1 MPRRRIGSGIWVGS
15 IAVVAIGIAG
25 WITLARI
32 ELLNAATGWVHHTEQ
47 VRFTLQGIV
56 ASLQT
61 MESATRGFVIT
72 RDEEILRPSVEA
84 RQRLEADL
92 GSVMGLVADNATQL
106 ARARELEHLARARLD
121 ALDRAAQ
128 SIREGTFQLPRGP
141 ASATEGVRLARAV
154 NAQVALMQSQEDA
167 LLKQRLA
174 GASSARLTALISAVA
189 LSVVAACLVL
199 LSLGIDRRAASRIRR
214 SEEWLAT
221 TLTSIGDGVIATD
234 AKGAVRFLNPV
245 AAALTGWSEQDARG
259 RPLEEVFRIVRESD
273 RSPAENP
280 VTRVLREGHV
290 VSLANHT
297 LLVRRDG
304 TDCPIEDS
312 GAPIRGEGGQVVGVV
327 MVFKDASQTRA
338 AQLALEANEERQR
351 LALEGAQLGALD
363 HDLLTGRTVWNERL
377 YAITGY
383 PLHTPVTD
391 GMLHLGTPDEEWKQV
406 GDALRRANRER
417 LPFQLEHRIVRVNDG
432 AERWV
437 SSNGRYLYDDEGHG
451 IRFLGVVR
459 DVTDERLLEQRVRDA
474 QKLDALGTLAGG
486 IAHDFNNILAVLRG
500 NLAAIRAEIPADHA
514 LMPFLV
520 DMANACDRAAALVR
534 QILTFGRQHQAER
547 AVMQL
552 GDVVEEAV
560 KLLRATIPAQV
571 DIRTQLADGLPPAL
585 IDRNQ
590 VHQIITN
597 LGINSAHAIAP
608 GAGVIDIQLDEIQ
621 VDAVLAQTSP
631 DLHEGRYVRL
641 RFSDSGSGIPK
652 DILERIFEPFFT
664 TKPPHSGTG
673 LGLSVVRGILK
684 NHDAAISVYS
694 EPGKGTRFHLY
705 FPATAAQAAPVPGAP
720 TEPRKGRG
728 ERILYI
734 DDEESLVLLAGRMLE
749 RMGYRV
755 SGFTDSAQALA
766 AFKAAPGDFDLILTD
781 LSMPG
786 ASGMDV
792 AKAILS
798 IRPDIPVL
806 LATGYVRPEDVE
818 SARAIGIRE
827 VIWKPHTVGEM
838 GEQLAQQLEKLVPA
852 GRGTTA

>member
-1 MPRRRIGSGIWVGS
+1 MPSRGIGPGIWVGS
-15 IAVVAIGIAG
+15 IAVVAIGIAS
-25 WITLARI
+25 WITFARI
-32 ELLNAATGWVHHTEQ
+32 ELLNASG
-47 VRFTLQGIV
+47 
-56 ASLQT
+56 
-61 MESATRGFVIT
+61 
-72 RDEEILRPSVEA
+72 
-84 RQRLEADL
+84 
-92 GSVMGLVADNATQL
+92 
-106 ARARELEHLARARLD
+106 
-121 ALDRAAQ
+121 
-128 SIREGTFQLPRGP
+128 
-141 ASATEGVRLARAV
+141 
-154 NAQVALMQSQEDA
+154 
-167 LLKQRLA
+167 
-174 GASSARLTALISAVA
+174 ARLTALICAVG

-199 LSLGIDRRAASRIRR
+199 LSLGIERRAASRIRR

-221 TLTSIGDGVIATD
+221 TLTSIGDGVIAPD
-234 AKGAVRFLNPV
+234 ARGAVRFLNPV
-245 AAALTGWSEQDARG
+245 AAALTGWSQQDARG
-259 RPLEEVFRIVRESD
+259 RPLDEVFRVVSESD
-273 RSPAENP
+273 RTPAENP

-312 GAPIRGEGGQVVGVV
+312 GAPIRGEDGQIVGVV

-338 AQLALEANEERQR
+338 AQRALQASEERLR

-363 HDLLTGRTVWNERL
+363 HDRGTGQTVWNERL

-383 PLHTPVTD
+383 PLHVPVTD
-391 GMLHLGTPDEEWKQV
+391 AMLHLGTPDEEWQQV
-406 GDALRRANRER
+406 EDALRRANRER

-432 AERWV
+432 AVRWV
-437 SSNGRYLYDDEGHG
+437 SSNGRYLYDNEGRG
-451 IRFLGVVR
+451 NRFLGVVR
-459 DVTDERLLEQRVRDA
+459 DITEERLLEQRVRDA

-500 NLAAIRAEIPADHA
+500 NLAAIRGEIPADHV

-547 AVMQL
+547 AVIQL

-571 DIRTQLADGLPPAL
+571 DIRTQLADSLPPVL

-608 GAGVIDIQLDEIQ
+608 GAGVIEIQLDDIQ
-621 VDAVLAQTSP
+621 VDTALVQSLP

-652 DILERIFEPFFT
+652 DIIDRIFEPFFT
-664 TKPPHSGTG
+664 TKPPQSGTG

-705 FPATAAQAAPVPGAP
+705 FPATAAQAAPAPGAP
-720 TEPRKGRG
+720 KAPRKGRG

-734 DDEESLVLLAGRMLE
+734 DDEESLVLLAGRLLE

-755 SGFTDSAQALA
+755 SGFTDAAQALA
-766 AFKAAPGDFDLILTD
+766 AFAAAPGDFDLILTD

-798 IRPDIPVL
+798 IRPEIPVL

-818 SARAIGIRE
+818 CARAIGIRE

-852 GRGTTA
+852 G

>member
-1 MPRRRIGSGIWVGS
+1 MPSRMIGPGIWVGS

-25 WITLARI
+25 WITFARI
-32 ELLNAATGWVHHTEQ
+32 ELLNASG
-47 VRFTLQGIV
+47 
-56 ASLQT
+56 
-61 MESATRGFVIT
+61 
-72 RDEEILRPSVEA
+72 A
-84 RQRLEADL
+84 R
-92 GSVMGLVADNATQL
+92 S
-106 ARARELEHLARARLD
+106 
-121 ALDRAAQ
+121 
-128 SIREGTFQLPRGP
+128 
-141 ASATEGVRLARAV
+141 
-154 NAQVALMQSQEDA
+154 
-167 LLKQRLA
+167 
-174 GASSARLTALISAVA
+174 TALISAVG

-234 AKGAVRFLNPV
+234 ARGAVRFLNPV
-245 AAALTGWSEQDARG
+245 AAALTGWPEQDARG
-259 RPLEEVFRIVRESD
+259 RPLDEVFRIVRESD
-273 RSPAENP
+273 RAPAENP

-304 TDCPIEDS
+304 TDCAIEDS
-312 GAPIRGEGGQVVGVV
+312 GAPIRSEGGQIIGVV
-327 MVFKDASQTRA
+327 LVFKDASQTRA
-338 AQLALEANEERQR
+338 AQRALEASEERLR

-363 HDLLTGRTVWNERL
+363 HDLVTGRTVWNDRL

-383 PLHTPVTD
+383 PAHTSVT
-391 GMLHLGTPDEEWKQV
+391 GKMLHLSTPDEEWKQV
-406 GDALRRANRER
+406 ADALRRANRER
-417 LPFQLEHRIVRVNDG
+417 LPFQFEHRIARINDG

-437 SSNGRYLYDDEGHG
+437 SSNGRYLYDDEGKAC
-451 IRFLGVVR
+451 RFLGVVR
-459 DVTDERLLEQRVRDA
+459 DITEERLLEQRVRDA

-500 NLAAIRAEIPADHA
+500 NLAAIRGDIPADHA
-514 LMPFLV
+514 LMPFVL

-547 AVMQL
+547 AITQL

-560 KLLRATIPAQV
+560 KLLRATLPAQI

-590 VHQIITN
+590 VRQIITN
-597 LGINSAHAIAP
+597 LGINAAHAIAP
-608 GAGVIDIQLDEIQ
+608 GTGVIDVQLDEIQ
-621 VDAVLAQTSP
+621 VDAALAQTSP
-631 DLHEGRYVRL
+631 DLREGRYVRL
-641 RFSDSGSGIPK
+641 RFSDSGCGIPK
-652 DILERIFEPFFT
+652 DILDRIFEPFFT
-664 TKPPHSGTG
+664 TKPPQSGTG

-694 EPGKGTRFHLY
+694 ETGKGTRFHLY
-705 FPATAAQAAPVPGAP
+705 FPATATATAAQAAPVPAAP
-720 TEPRKGRG
+720 KVPRKGRG
-728 ERILYI
+728 ERILYL
-734 DDEESLVLLAGRMLE
+734 DDEESLVILAGRMLE

-755 SGFTDSAQALA
+755 SGFTNSAQALA
-766 AFKAAPGDFDLILTD
+766 AFEAAPDDFDLILTD

-806 LATGYVRPEDVE
+806 LASGYVRPEDVE
-818 SARAIGIRE
+818 SARVIGIRE
-827 VIWKPHTVGEM
+827 VIWKPHTVAEM
-838 GEQLAQQLEKLVPA
+838 GDQLAQQLEKLAVA
-852 GRGTTA
+852 GRGTS

>member
-1 MPRRRIGSGIWVGS
+1 MPSRRIGPGIWVGS
-15 IAVVAIGIAG
+15 IAVVAIGIAS
-25 WITLARI
+25 WITFARI
-32 ELLNAATGWVHHTEQ
+32 ELLNASG
-47 VRFTLQGIV
+47 
-56 ASLQT
+56 
-61 MESATRGFVIT
+61 
-72 RDEEILRPSVEA
+72 
-84 RQRLEADL
+84 
-92 GSVMGLVADNATQL
+92 
-106 ARARELEHLARARLD
+106 
-121 ALDRAAQ
+121 
-128 SIREGTFQLPRGP
+128 
-141 ASATEGVRLARAV
+141 
-154 NAQVALMQSQEDA
+154 
-167 LLKQRLA
+167 
-174 GASSARLTALISAVA
+174 ARLTALICAVG

-199 LSLGIDRRAASRIRR
+199 LSLGIERRAASRIRR

-234 AKGAVRFLNPV
+234 ARGAVRFLNPV
-245 AAALTGWSEQDARG
+245 AAALTGWSQQDARG
-259 RPLEEVFRIVRESD
+259 RPLDEVFRIVSESD
-273 RSPAENP
+273 RTPAENP

-312 GAPIRGEGGQVVGVV
+312 GAPIRGEDGQIVGVV

-338 AQLALEANEERQR
+338 AQRALQASEERLR

-363 HDLLTGRTVWNERL
+363 HDRGTGQTVWNERL

-383 PLHTPVTD
+383 PLHVPVTD
-391 GMLHLGTPDEEWKQV
+391 AMLHLGTPDEEWQQV
-406 GDALRRANRER
+406 EDALRRANRER

-432 AERWV
+432 AVRWV
-437 SSNGRYLYDDEGHG
+437 SSNGRYLYDNEGRG
-451 IRFLGVVR
+451 NRFLGVVR
-459 DVTDERLLEQRVRDA
+459 DITEERLLEQRVRDA

-500 NLAAIRAEIPADHA
+500 NLAAIRGEIPADHV

-547 AVMQL
+547 AVIQL

-571 DIRTQLADGLPPAL
+571 DIRTQLADSLPPVL

-597 LGINSAHAIAP
+597 LGINSAQAIAP
-608 GAGVIDIQLDEIQ
+608 GAGVIEIQLDDIQ
-621 VDAVLAQTSP
+621 VDAALVQSSP

-652 DILERIFEPFFT
+652 DIIDRIFEPFFT
-664 TKPPHSGTG
+664 TKPPQSGTG

-705 FPATAAQAAPVPGAP
+705 FPATAAQAAPAPGAP
-720 TEPRKGRG
+720 KAPRKGRG

-734 DDEESLVLLAGRMLE
+734 DDEESLVLLAGRLLE

-755 SGFTDSAQALA
+755 SGFTDAAQALA
-766 AFKAAPGDFDLILTD
+766 AFAAAPGDFDLILTD

-798 IRPDIPVL
+798 IRPEIPVL

-818 SARAIGIRE
+818 CARAIGIRE

-852 GRGTTA
+852 G

>member
-1 MPRRRIGSGIWVGS
+1 MPRRRRIGPGIWVGS

-25 WITLARI
+25 WITFARI

-47 VRFTLQGIV
+47 VRFTLQGILG
-56 ASLQT
+56 SLQT

-72 RDEEILRPSVEA
+72 RDEEILSPSIEA
-84 RQRLEADL
+84 RQHLEADL
-92 GSVMGLVADNATQL
+92 GSLMGLLVDNATQL
-106 ARARELEHLARARLD
+106 ARARELERLARARLD

-128 SIREGTFQLPRGP
+128 SIRDGTFQLPPGAAN
-141 ASATEGVRLARAV
+141 ASPGVRLARAV
-154 NAQVALMQSQEDA
+154 SAQVALMESQEDA
-167 LLKQRLA
+167 LLKERLDR
-174 GASSARLTALISAVA
+174 ASSARLTALISAVG

-199 LSLGIDRRAASRIRR
+199 LSLGIDRRAAFRIRR

-234 AKGAVRFLNPV
+234 ARGAVRFLNPV

-259 RPLEEVFRIVRESD
+259 RPLDEVFRIVSESD
-273 RSPAENP
+273 RTPAENP

-312 GAPIRGEGGQVVGVV
+312 GAPIRGEDGRIVGVV

-338 AQLALEANEERQR
+338 AQRALQASEERLR

-363 HDLLTGRTVWNERL
+363 HDRFTGQTVWNERL

-383 PLHTPVTD
+383 PVHTPVTD
-391 GMLHLGTPDEEWKQV
+391 AMLHLGTPDEEWKQV
-406 GDALRRANRER
+406 EDALRRANRER

-432 AERWV
+432 AVRWV
-437 SSNGRYLYDDEGHG
+437 SSNGRYLYDNEGRG
-451 IRFLGVVR
+451 NRFLGVVR
-459 DVTDERLLEQRVRDA
+459 DITEERLLEQRVRDA

-500 NLAAIRAEIPADHA
+500 NLAAIRGEIPADHV

-520 DMANACDRAAALVR
+520 DMGNACDRAAALVR

-571 DIRTQLADGLPPAL
+571 DIRTQLADGLPPVL

-608 GAGVIDIQLDEIQ
+608 GAGVIEIELDDIQ
-621 VDAVLAQTSP
+621 VDAALAQISP
-631 DLHEGRYVRL
+631 DLHEGLYVRL
-641 RFSDSGSGIPK
+641 RFSDSGSGIAK
-652 DILERIFEPFFT
+652 DILDRIFEPFFT
-664 TKPPHSGTG
+664 TKSPHSGTG

-705 FPATAAQAAPVPGAP
+705 FPATAAQAAPVSEAP
-720 TEPRKGRG
+720 KAPRKGRG

-755 SGFTDSAQALA
+755 SGFTDAAQALA
-766 AFKAAPGDFDLILTD
+766 AFEAAPGDFDLILTD

-818 SARAIGIRE
+818 CARAIGIRE

-852 GRGTTA
+852 G

>member
-1 MPRRRIGSGIWVGS
+1 MPRRRIGPGIWVGS

-25 WITLARI
+25 WITFARI
-32 ELLNAATGWVHHTEQ
+32 ELLNAATGWVHHTEK
-47 VRFTLQGIV
+47 VRFTLQGV
-56 ASLQT
+56 LASLQT
-61 MESATRGFVIT
+61 MESGTRGFVIT
-72 RDEEILRPSVEA
+72 RDEEILRPSIEA
-84 RQRLEADL
+84 RQHLEADL
-92 GSVMGLVADNATQL
+92 HSLMGLVVDNPAQL
-106 ARARELEHLARARLD
+106 ARAREVEKLARARLD
-121 ALDRAAQ
+121 ALDRVVQ
-128 SIREGTFQLPRGP
+128 SIRDGTFQLPRGP
-141 ASATEGVRLARAV
+141 VSTSEGVRLARAV
-154 NAQVALMQSQEDA
+154 NAEVALMQSQEDA
-167 LLKQRLA
+167 LLKQRLDQ
-174 GASSARLTALISAVA
+174 ASSARLTALISVVG
-189 LSVVAACLVL
+189 LSVIAACLVL
-199 LSLGIDRRAASRIRR
+199 LSLGIDRRAQRDLQA
-214 SEEWLAT
+214 SEERL
-221 TLTSIGDGVIATD
+221 
-234 AKGAVRFLNPV
+234 
-245 AAALTGWSEQDARG
+245 
-259 RPLEEVFRIVRESD
+259 
-273 RSPAENP
+273 
-280 VTRVLREGHV
+280 
-290 VSLANHT
+290 
-297 LLVRRDG
+297 
-304 TDCPIEDS
+304 
-312 GAPIRGEGGQVVGVV
+312 
-327 MVFKDASQTRA
+327 
-338 AQLALEANEERQR
+338 R

-363 HDLLTGRTVWNERL
+363 HDLATGRTVWNERL

-383 PLHTPVTD
+383 PAHAPVTD

-406 GDALRRANRER
+406 ADALRRANRER

-432 AERWV
+432 AARWV
-437 SSNGRYLYDDEGHG
+437 SSNGRYLYDDEGRG

-459 DVTDERLLEQRVRDA
+459 DVTEERLLEQRVRDA

-500 NLAAIRAEIPADHA
+500 NLAAIRADIPADHA

-608 GAGVIDIQLDEIQ
+608 RAGVIEIQLDDIE
-621 VDAVLAQTSP
+621 VDAALAQTSP

-720 TEPRKGRG
+720 NAPRKGRG

-755 SGFTDSAQALA
+755 SGFTDSARALA
-766 AFKAAPGDFDLILTD
+766 AFEAAPGDFDLILTD

-818 SARAIGIRE
+818 CARAIGIRE

-852 GRGTTA
+852 GRERRA

>member
-1 MPRRRIGSGIWVGS
+1 MPSRMIGPGIWVGS

-25 WITLARI
+25 WITFARI
-32 ELLNAATGWVHHTEQ
+32 ELLNASG
-47 VRFTLQGIV
+47 
-56 ASLQT
+56 
-61 MESATRGFVIT
+61 
-72 RDEEILRPSVEA
+72 A
-84 RQRLEADL
+84 R
-92 GSVMGLVADNATQL
+92 S
-106 ARARELEHLARARLD
+106 
-121 ALDRAAQ
+121 
-128 SIREGTFQLPRGP
+128 
-141 ASATEGVRLARAV
+141 
-154 NAQVALMQSQEDA
+154 
-167 LLKQRLA
+167 
-174 GASSARLTALISAVA
+174 TALISAVG

-234 AKGAVRFLNPV
+234 ARGAVRFLNPV
-245 AAALTGWSEQDARG
+245 AAALTGWSQQDARG
-259 RPLEEVFRIVRESD
+259 RPLDEVFRIVSESD
-273 RSPAENP
+273 RTPAENP

-312 GAPIRGEGGQVVGVV
+312 GAPIRGEDGQIVGVV

-338 AQLALEANEERQR
+338 AQRALQASEERLR

-363 HDLLTGRTVWNERL
+363 HDRGTGQTVWNERL

-391 GMLHLGTPDEEWKQV
+391 AMLHLGTPDEEWQQV
-406 GDALRRANRER
+406 EDALRRANRER

-432 AERWV
+432 AVRWV
-437 SSNGRYLYDDEGHG
+437 SSNGRYLYDNEGRG
-451 IRFLGVVR
+451 NRFLGVVR
-459 DVTDERLLEQRVRDA
+459 DITEERLLEQRVRDA

-500 NLAAIRAEIPADHA
+500 NLAAIRGEIPADHV

-547 AVMQL
+547 AVIQL

-571 DIRTQLADGLPPAL
+571 DIRTQLADSLPPVL

-608 GAGVIDIQLDEIQ
+608 GAGVIEIQLDDIQ
-621 VDAVLAQTSP
+621 VDAALVQSLP

-652 DILERIFEPFFT
+652 DIIDRIFEPFFT
-664 TKPPHSGTG
+664 TKPPQSGTG

-705 FPATAAQAAPVPGAP
+705 FPATAAQAAPVPGVPKA
-720 TEPRKGRG
+720 PRKGRG

-755 SGFTDSAQALA
+755 SGFTDAAQALA
-766 AFKAAPGDFDLILTD
+766 AFAAAPGDFDLILTD

-798 IRPDIPVL
+798 IRPEIPVL

-818 SARAIGIRE
+818 CARAIGIRE

-852 GRGTTA
+852 G

>member
-1 MPRRRIGSGIWVGS
+1 MPSRMIGPGIWVGS
-15 IAVVAIGIAG
+15 IAVVAIGIAS
-25 WITLARI
+25 WITFARI
-32 ELLNAATGWVHHTEQ
+32 ELLNASG
-47 VRFTLQGIV
+47 
-56 ASLQT
+56 
-61 MESATRGFVIT
+61 
-72 RDEEILRPSVEA
+72 
-84 RQRLEADL
+84 
-92 GSVMGLVADNATQL
+92 
-106 ARARELEHLARARLD
+106 
-121 ALDRAAQ
+121 
-128 SIREGTFQLPRGP
+128 
-141 ASATEGVRLARAV
+141 
-154 NAQVALMQSQEDA
+154 
-167 LLKQRLA
+167 
-174 GASSARLTALISAVA
+174 ARLTALICAVG

-199 LSLGIDRRAASRIRR
+199 LSLGIERRAASRIRR

-234 AKGAVRFLNPV
+234 ARGAVRFLNPV
-245 AAALTGWSEQDARG
+245 AAALTGWSQQDARG
-259 RPLEEVFRIVRESD
+259 RPLDEVFRVVSESD
-273 RSPAENP
+273 RTPAENP

-312 GAPIRGEGGQVVGVV
+312 GAPIRGEDGQIVGVV

-338 AQLALEANEERQR
+338 AQRALQASEERLR

-363 HDLLTGRTVWNERL
+363 HDRGTGQTVWNERL

-383 PLHTPVTD
+383 PLHVPVTD
-391 GMLHLGTPDEEWKQV
+391 AMLHLGTPDEEWQQV
-406 GDALRRANRER
+406 EDALRRANRER

-432 AERWV
+432 AVRWV
-437 SSNGRYLYDDEGHG
+437 SSNGRYLYDNEGRG
-451 IRFLGVVR
+451 NRFLGVVR
-459 DVTDERLLEQRVRDA
+459 DITEERLLEQRVRDA

-500 NLAAIRAEIPADHA
+500 NLAAIRGEIPADHV

-547 AVMQL
+547 AVIQL

-571 DIRTQLADGLPPAL
+571 DIRTQLADSLPPVL

-608 GAGVIDIQLDEIQ
+608 GAGVIEIQLDDIQ
-621 VDAVLAQTSP
+621 VDTALVQSLP

-641 RFSDSGSGIPK
+641 RFSDSGSGIHK
-652 DILERIFEPFFT
+652 DIIDRIFEPFFT
-664 TKPPHSGTG
+664 TKPPQSGTG

-705 FPATAAQAAPVPGAP
+705 FPATAAQAAPAPGAP
-720 TEPRKGRG
+720 KAPRKGRG

-734 DDEESLVLLAGRMLE
+734 DDEESLVLLAGRLLE

-755 SGFTDSAQALA
+755 SGFTDAAQALA
-766 AFKAAPGDFDLILTD
+766 AFAAAPGDFDLILTD

-798 IRPDIPVL
+798 IRPEIPVL

-818 SARAIGIRE
+818 CARAIGIRE

-852 GRGTTA
+852 G

>member
-1 MPRRRIGSGIWVGS
+1 MKKYNGGEPMPRRRIGPGIWVGS

-25 WITLARI
+25 WITFARI

-47 VRFTLQGIV
+47 VRFTLQGV
-56 ASLQT
+56 LASLQT
-61 MESATRGFVIT
+61 MESGTRGFVIT
-72 RDEEILRPSVEA
+72 RDEEILRPSIEA
-84 RQRLEADL
+84 RQHLEADL
-92 GSVMGLVADNATQL
+92 HSLMGLVVDNPAQL
-106 ARARELEHLARARLD
+106 ARAREVEKLARARLD
-121 ALDRAAQ
+121 ALDRAVQ
-128 SIREGTFQLPRGP
+128 SIRDGTFQLPRGP
-141 ASATEGVRLARAV
+141 VSASEGVRLARAV

-174 GASSARLTALISAVA
+174 QASSARLTALISAVG
-189 LSVVAACLVL
+189 LSVVAAFLVL
-199 LSLGIDRRAASRIRR
+199 LSLGIDRRAQRDLEA
-214 SEEWLAT
+214 SEERL
-221 TLTSIGDGVIATD
+221 
-234 AKGAVRFLNPV
+234 
-245 AAALTGWSEQDARG
+245 
-259 RPLEEVFRIVRESD
+259 
-273 RSPAENP
+273 
-280 VTRVLREGHV
+280 
-290 VSLANHT
+290 
-297 LLVRRDG
+297 
-304 TDCPIEDS
+304 
-312 GAPIRGEGGQVVGVV
+312 
-327 MVFKDASQTRA
+327 
-338 AQLALEANEERQR
+338 R

-363 HDLLTGRTVWNERL
+363 HDLATGRTVWNERL

-383 PLHTPVTD
+383 PAHTPVTD

-406 GDALRRANRER
+406 ADALRRANRER

-432 AERWV
+432 AARWV
-437 SSNGRYLYDDEGHG
+437 SSNGRYLYDAEGRG

-459 DVTDERLLEQRVRDA
+459 DVTEERLLEQRVRDA

-500 NLAAIRAEIPADHA
+500 NLAAIRADIPADHV

-552 GDVVEEAV
+552 GEVVEEAV

-608 GAGVIDIQLDEIQ
+608 GTGVIEIQLDDIE
-621 VDAVLAQTSP
+621 VDAALAQTSP

-720 TEPRKGRG
+720 NAPRKGRG

-755 SGFTDSAQALA
+755 SGFTDSARALA
-766 AFKAAPGDFDLILTD
+766 AFEAAPGDFDLILTD

-818 SARAIGIRE
+818 CARAIGIRE

-838 GEQLAQQLEKLVPA
+838 GEQLAQQLEKLVP
-852 GRGTTA
+852 GNCNRVEL

>member
-1 MPRRRIGSGIWVGS
+1 MPRRRIGPGIWVGS

-25 WITLARI
+25 WITFARI

-47 VRFTLQGIV
+47 VRFTLQGV
-56 ASLQT
+56 LASLQT
-61 MESATRGFVIT
+61 MESGTRGFVIT
-72 RDEEILRPSVEA
+72 RDEEILRPSIEA
-84 RQRLEADL
+84 RQHLEADL
-92 GSVMGLVADNATQL
+92 HSLMGLVVDNPAQL
-106 ARARELEHLARARLD
+106 ARAREVEKLARARLD
-121 ALDRAAQ
+121 ALDRAVQ
-128 SIREGTFQLPRGP
+128 SIRDGTFQLPRGP
-141 ASATEGVRLARAV
+141 VSASEGVRLARAV

-174 GASSARLTALISAVA
+174 QASSARLTALISAVG
-189 LSVVAACLVL
+189 LSVVAAFLVL
-199 LSLGIDRRAASRIRR
+199 LSLGIDRRAQRDLEA
-214 SEEWLAT
+214 SEERL
-221 TLTSIGDGVIATD
+221 
-234 AKGAVRFLNPV
+234 
-245 AAALTGWSEQDARG
+245 
-259 RPLEEVFRIVRESD
+259 
-273 RSPAENP
+273 
-280 VTRVLREGHV
+280 
-290 VSLANHT
+290 
-297 LLVRRDG
+297 
-304 TDCPIEDS
+304 
-312 GAPIRGEGGQVVGVV
+312 
-327 MVFKDASQTRA
+327 
-338 AQLALEANEERQR
+338 R

-363 HDLLTGRTVWNERL
+363 HDLATGRTVWNERL
-377 YAITGY
+377 YAITGH
-383 PLHTPVTD
+383 PAHTPVTG

-406 GDALRRANRER
+406 ADALRRANRER

-432 AERWV
+432 AARWV
-437 SSNGRYLYDDEGHG
+437 SSNGRYLYDAEGRG

-459 DVTDERLLEQRVRDA
+459 DVTEERLLEQRVRDA

-500 NLAAIRAEIPADHA
+500 NLAAIRADIPADHV

-552 GDVVEEAV
+552 GEVVEEAV

-597 LGINSAHAIAP
+597 LGINSAHAISP
-608 GAGVIDIQLDEIQ
+608 GTGVIEIQLDDIE
-621 VDAVLAQTSP
+621 VDAALAQTSP

-720 TEPRKGRG
+720 NAPRKGRG

-755 SGFTDSAQALA
+755 SGFTDSARALA
-766 AFKAAPGDFDLILTD
+766 AFEAAPGDFDLILTD

-818 SARAIGIRE
+818 CARAIGIRE

-838 GEQLAQQLEKLVPA
+838 GEQLAQQLEKLVPGNCNRVEPQRAAIGA
-852 GRGTTA
+852 GALGAHVVPPSVTCPSAGSSVVGNGCGELPAGGTQS

>member
-1 MPRRRIGSGIWVGS
+1 
-15 IAVVAIGIAG
+15 
-25 WITLARI
+25 
-32 ELLNAATGWVHHTEQ
+32 
-47 VRFTLQGIV
+47 
-56 ASLQT
+56 

-72 RDEEILRPSVEA
+72 HDEEILRPSIEA
-84 RQRLEADL
+84 RQHLDAEL
-92 GSVMGLVADNATQL
+92 HSLMGLVVDNAAQL

-128 SIREGTFQLPRGP
+128 SVRDGTFQLPRGP
-141 ASATEGVRLARAV
+141 VSATEGIRLARAV
-154 NAQVALMQSQEDA
+154 NAQVALMQSQEDV
-167 LLKQRLA
+167 LLKQRLDE
-174 GASSARLTALISAVA
+174 ASSARLTALISAVG
-189 LSVVAACLVL
+189 LSVVAVCLVL

-234 AKGAVRFLNPV
+234 ANGAVRFLNPV
-245 AAALTGWSEQDARG
+245 AAGLTGWSQPEARG
-259 RPLEEVFRIVRESD
+259 RPLEEVFHIVRESD

-304 TDCPIEDS
+304 TECPIEDS
-312 GAPIRGEGGQVVGVV
+312 GAPIRGEGGQIVGVV

-338 AQLALEANEERQR
+338 AQLALEAGEERLR

-363 HDLLTGRTVWNERL
+363 HDLGTGRTVWNERL

-383 PLHTPVTD
+383 PPHAPVTG

-432 AERWV
+432 AVRWV
-437 SSNGRYLYDDEGHG
+437 SSNGRYLYDDEGQG

-500 NLAAIRAEIPADHA
+500 NLAAVRAEIPADHV
-514 LMPFLV
+514 LMPFV
-520 DMANACDRAAALVR
+520 ADMANACNRAAALVR

-571 DIRTQLADGLPPAL
+571 DIRTHLAEGLPPAL

-608 GAGVIDIQLDEIQ
+608 GAGVIEIQLDDLQ
-621 VDAVLAQTSP
+621 VDAALAQTSP

-652 DILERIFEPFFT
+652 DILDRIFEPFFT
-664 TKPPHSGTG
+664 TKPPQSGTG

-766 AFKAAPGDFDLILTD
+766 AFQAAPGDFDLILTD

-818 SARAIGIRE
+818 CARAIGIRE

-838 GEQLAQQLEKLVPA
+838 GEQLAQQLEKLVPSI
-852 GRGTTA
+852 

>member
-1 MPRRRIGSGIWVGS
+1 MPSRRIGPGIWVGS

-25 WITLARI
+25 WITFARI
-32 ELLNAATGWVHHTEQ
+32 ELLNASG
-47 VRFTLQGIV
+47 
-56 ASLQT
+56 
-61 MESATRGFVIT
+61 
-72 RDEEILRPSVEA
+72 A
-84 RQRLEADL
+84 R
-92 GSVMGLVADNATQL
+92 S
-106 ARARELEHLARARLD
+106 
-121 ALDRAAQ
+121 
-128 SIREGTFQLPRGP
+128 
-141 ASATEGVRLARAV
+141 
-154 NAQVALMQSQEDA
+154 
-167 LLKQRLA
+167 
-174 GASSARLTALISAVA
+174 TALISAVG

-234 AKGAVRFLNPV
+234 ARGAVRFLNPV
-245 AAALTGWSEQDARG
+245 AAALTGWSQQDARG
-259 RPLEEVFRIVRESD
+259 RPLDEVFRVVSESD
-273 RSPAENP
+273 RTPAENP

-312 GAPIRGEGGQVVGVV
+312 GAPIRGEDGQIVGVV
-327 MVFKDASQTRA
+327 LVFKDASQTRA
-338 AQLALEANEERQR
+338 AQRALQASEERLR

-363 HDLLTGRTVWNERL
+363 HDRGTGQTVWNERL

-383 PLHTPVTD
+383 PLHAPVTD
-391 GMLHLGTPDEEWKQV
+391 AMLHLGTPDEEWQQV
-406 GDALRRANRER
+406 EDALRRANRER

-432 AERWV
+432 AVRWV
-437 SSNGRYLYDDEGHG
+437 SSNGRYLYDNEGRG
-451 IRFLGVVR
+451 NRFLGVVR
-459 DVTDERLLEQRVRDA
+459 DITEERLLEQRVRDA
-474 QKLDALGTLAGG
+474 QKLDALGTLAAG

-500 NLAAIRAEIPADHA
+500 NLAAIRGEIPVDHV

-547 AVMQL
+547 AVIQL

-571 DIRTQLADGLPPAL
+571 DIRTQLADSLPPVL

-597 LGINSAHAIAP
+597 LGINSAQAIAP
-608 GAGVIDIQLDEIQ
+608 GAGVIEIQLDDIQ
-621 VDAVLAQTSP
+621 VDTALVQSLP

-652 DILERIFEPFFT
+652 DIIDRIFEPFFT
-664 TKPPHSGTG
+664 TKPPQSGTG

-705 FPATAAQAAPVPGAP
+705 FPATAAQAAPVPGVPKA
-720 TEPRKGRG
+720 PRKGRG

-755 SGFTDSAQALA
+755 SGFTDAAQALA
-766 AFKAAPGDFDLILTD
+766 AFAAAPGDFDLILTD

-792 AKAILS
+792 ARAILS
-798 IRPDIPVL
+798 IRPEIPVL

-818 SARAIGIRE
+818 CARAIGIRE

-852 GRGTTA
+852 G

>member
-1 MPRRRIGSGIWVGS
+1 MPRRRIGPGIWVGL

-25 WITLARI
+25 WITFARI

-47 VRFTLQGIV
+47 VRFTLQGIL

-72 RDEEILRPSVEA
+72 RDEEILRPSIEA
-84 RQRLEADL
+84 RQHVEADL
-92 GSVMGLVADNATQL
+92 RSLMGLVVDNATQL
-106 ARARELEHLARARLD
+106 ARARELERLARARLD
-121 ALDRAAQ
+121 ALDRAVQ
-128 SIREGTFQLPRGP
+128 SIRDGTFQLPPGA
-141 ASATEGVRLARAV
+141 ASASAGARLSRALS
-154 NAQVALMQSQEDA
+154 AQVALMQSQEDA
-167 LLKQRLA
+167 LLAQRLDR
-174 GASSARLTALISAVA
+174 ASSARLTALISAVGLA
-189 LSVVAACLVL
+189 VVAACLVL
-199 LSLGIDRRAASRIRR
+199 LSLGIDRRAAFRIRR

-234 AKGAVRFLNPV
+234 ARGAVRFLNPV
-245 AAALTGWSEQDARG
+245 AAALTGWSQEDARG
-259 RPLEEVFRIVRESD
+259 RPLDEVFRIVRESD

-280 VTRVLREGHV
+280 VMRVLREGNV

-312 GAPIRGEGGQVVGVV
+312 GAPIRGEDEQIVGVV
-327 MVFKDASQTRA
+327 MVFKDASQARA
-338 AQLALEANEERQR
+338 AQRALQATEERSR

-363 HDLLTGRTVWNERL
+363 HDPVTGRTVWNERL

-383 PLHTPVTD
+383 PVHTPVTD
-391 GMLHLGTPDEEWKQV
+391 GMLHLGTPGEEWQQV
-406 GDALRRANRER
+406 EDALRRANRER

-432 AERWV
+432 AVRWV
-437 SSNGRYLYDDEGHG
+437 SSNGRYLYDDEGRG

-459 DVTDERLLEQRVRDA
+459 DVTEERLLEQRVRDA

-500 NLAAIRAEIPADHA
+500 NLAAIRAEIPADHV

-520 DMANACDRAAALVR
+520 DMAKACDRAAALVR

-571 DIRTQLADGLPPAL
+571 DIRTQLADSLPSAL

-597 LGINSAHAIAP
+597 LGINSAQAIAP
-608 GAGVIDIQLDEIQ
+608 GAGVIEIQLDDIQ
-621 VDAVLAQTSP
+621 VDAALAQTSP

-664 TKPPHSGTG
+664 TKPPQSGTG

-705 FPATAAQAAPVPGAP
+705 FPATAAQATPVPGAP
-720 TEPRKGRG
+720 KAPRKGRG

-766 AFKAAPGDFDLILTD
+766 AFEAAPGDFDLILTD

-818 SARAIGIRE
+818 CARAIGIRE

-852 GRGTTA
+852 GRGSI

>member
-1 MPRRRIGSGIWVGS
+1 MPSRRIGPGIWVGS
-15 IAVVAIGIAG
+15 IAVVAIGIAS
-25 WITLARI
+25 WITFARI
-32 ELLNAATGWVHHTEQ
+32 ELLNASG
-47 VRFTLQGIV
+47 
-56 ASLQT
+56 
-61 MESATRGFVIT
+61 
-72 RDEEILRPSVEA
+72 
-84 RQRLEADL
+84 
-92 GSVMGLVADNATQL
+92 
-106 ARARELEHLARARLD
+106 
-121 ALDRAAQ
+121 
-128 SIREGTFQLPRGP
+128 
-141 ASATEGVRLARAV
+141 
-154 NAQVALMQSQEDA
+154 
-167 LLKQRLA
+167 
-174 GASSARLTALISAVA
+174 ARLTALISAVG

-199 LSLGIDRRAASRIRR
+199 LSLGIERRAASRIRR

-234 AKGAVRFLNPV
+234 ARGAVRFLNPV
-245 AAALTGWSEQDARG
+245 AAALTGWSQQDARG
-259 RPLEEVFRIVRESD
+259 RPLDEVFRIVSESD
-273 RSPAENP
+273 RTPAENP

-312 GAPIRGEGGQVVGVV
+312 GAPIRGEDGQIVGVV
-327 MVFKDASQTRA
+327 IVFKDASQTRA
-338 AQLALEANEERQR
+338 AQRALQASEERLR

-363 HDLLTGRTVWNERL
+363 HDRGTGQTVWNERL

-383 PLHTPVTD
+383 PLHAPVTD
-391 GMLHLGTPDEEWKQV
+391 AMLHLGTPDEEWQQV
-406 GDALRRANRER
+406 EDALRRANRER

-432 AERWV
+432 AVRWV
-437 SSNGRYLYDDEGHG
+437 SSNGRYLYDNEGRG
-451 IRFLGVVR
+451 NRFLGVVR
-459 DVTDERLLEQRVRDA
+459 DITEERLLEQRVRDA

-500 NLAAIRAEIPADHA
+500 NLAAIRGEIPADHV

-547 AVMQL
+547 AVIQL

-560 KLLRATIPAQV
+560 KLLRATTPAQV
-571 DIRTQLADGLPPAL
+571 DIRTQLADSLPPVL

-597 LGINSAHAIAP
+597 LGINSAQAIAP
-608 GAGVIDIQLDEIQ
+608 GAGVIEIQLDDIQ
-621 VDAVLAQTSP
+621 VDAALVQSSP

-652 DILERIFEPFFT
+652 DIIDRIFEPFFT
-664 TKPPHSGTG
+664 TKPPQSGTG

-705 FPATAAQAAPVPGAP
+705 FPATAAQAAPAPGAP
-720 TEPRKGRG
+720 KTPRKGRG

-734 DDEESLVLLAGRMLE
+734 DDEESLVLLAGRLLE

-755 SGFTDSAQALA
+755 SGFTDAAQALA
-766 AFKAAPGDFDLILTD
+766 AFAAAPGDFDLILTD

-798 IRPDIPVL
+798 IRPEIPVL

-818 SARAIGIRE
+818 CARAIGIRE

-852 GRGTTA
+852 G

>member
-1 MPRRRIGSGIWVGS
+1 MPRRRIGPGIWVGS

-25 WITLARI
+25 WITFARI

-47 VRFTLQGIV
+47 VRFTLQGV
-56 ASLQT
+56 LASLQT

-72 RDEEILRPSVEA
+72 RDEEILAPSIEA
-84 RQRLEADL
+84 RQHLEADL
-92 GSVMGLVADNATQL
+92 RSLMGLVVDNAAQL

-121 ALDRAAQ
+121 ALDRAVQ
-128 SIREGTFQLPRGP
+128 SIRDGTFQLPRGP

-154 NAQVALMQSQEDA
+154 NAQVALMQLQEDA
-167 LLKQRLA
+167 LLEQRLDR
-174 GASSARLTALISAVA
+174 ASSARLTALFSAVG

-245 AAALTGWSEQDARG
+245 AATLTGWSQQDARG

-273 RSPAENP
+273 RAPAENP

-312 GAPIRGEGGQVVGVV
+312 GAPIRGEGGQIVGVV

-338 AQLALEANEERQR
+338 AQRALEASEERLR

-363 HDLLTGRTVWNERL
+363 HDLVTGRTVWNERL

-383 PLHTPVTD
+383 PVQTPVTD

-406 GDALRRANRER
+406 ADALRRANRER
-417 LPFQLEHRIVRVNDG
+417 LPFQLEHRIARVNDG
-432 AERWV
+432 AVRWV
-437 SSNGRYLYDDEGHG
+437 SSNGRYLYDDEGRG

-459 DVTDERLLEQRVRDA
+459 DVTEERLLEQRVRDS

-500 NLAAIRAEIPADHA
+500 NLAAIRAEIPADHD

-608 GAGVIDIQLDEIQ
+608 GAGVIEIQLDEVQ
-621 VDAVLAQTSP
+621 VDAALAQTSP

-652 DILERIFEPFFT
+652 DILDRIFEPFFT

-705 FPATAAQAAPVPGAP
+705 FPATVAQAAPIPGAP
-720 TEPRKGRG
+720 KTPRKGRG
-728 ERILYI
+728 ERILYL

-766 AFKAAPGDFDLILTD
+766 AFEAAPGDFDLILTD

-798 IRPDIPVL
+798 IRPDIPIL

-818 SARAIGIRE
+818 CARAIGIRE

-838 GEQLAQQLEKLVPA
+838 GEQLAQQLEKLVPSI
-852 GRGTTA
+852 

>member
-1 MPRRRIGSGIWVGS
+1 MPSRMIGPGIWVGS

-25 WITLARI
+25 WITFARI
-32 ELLNAATGWVHHTEQ
+32 ELLNASG
-47 VRFTLQGIV
+47 
-56 ASLQT
+56 
-61 MESATRGFVIT
+61 
-72 RDEEILRPSVEA
+72 A
-84 RQRLEADL
+84 R
-92 GSVMGLVADNATQL
+92 S
-106 ARARELEHLARARLD
+106 
-121 ALDRAAQ
+121 
-128 SIREGTFQLPRGP
+128 
-141 ASATEGVRLARAV
+141 
-154 NAQVALMQSQEDA
+154 
-167 LLKQRLA
+167 
-174 GASSARLTALISAVA
+174 TALISAVG

-234 AKGAVRFLNPV
+234 ARGAVRFLNPV
-245 AAALTGWSEQDARG
+245 AAALTGWSQQDARG
-259 RPLEEVFRIVRESD
+259 RPLDEVFRVVSESD
-273 RSPAENP
+273 RTPAENP

-312 GAPIRGEGGQVVGVV
+312 GAPIRGEDGQIVGVV
-327 MVFKDASQTRA
+327 LVFKDASQTRA
-338 AQLALEANEERQR
+338 AQRALQASEERLR

-363 HDLLTGRTVWNERL
+363 HDRGTGQTVWNERL

-383 PLHTPVTD
+383 PLHAPVTD
-391 GMLHLGTPDEEWKQV
+391 AMLHLGTPDEEWQQV
-406 GDALRRANRER
+406 EDALRRANRER

-432 AERWV
+432 AVRWV
-437 SSNGRYLYDDEGHG
+437 SSNGRYLYDNEGRG
-451 IRFLGVVR
+451 NRFLGVVR
-459 DVTDERLLEQRVRDA
+459 DITEERLLEQRVRDA
-474 QKLDALGTLAGG
+474 QKLDALGTLAAG

-500 NLAAIRAEIPADHA
+500 NLAAIRGEIPVDHV

-547 AVMQL
+547 AVIQL

-571 DIRTQLADGLPPAL
+571 DIRTQLADSLPPVL

-608 GAGVIDIQLDEIQ
+608 GAGVIEIQLDDIQ
-621 VDAVLAQTSP
+621 VDTALVQSLP

-652 DILERIFEPFFT
+652 DIIDRIFEPFFT
-664 TKPPHSGTG
+664 TKPPQSGTG

-705 FPATAAQAAPVPGAP
+705 FPATAAQAAPVPGVPKA
-720 TEPRKGRG
+720 PRKGRG

-755 SGFTDSAQALA
+755 SGFTDAAQALA
-766 AFKAAPGDFDLILTD
+766 AFAAAPGDFDLILTD

-792 AKAILS
+792 ARAILS
-798 IRPDIPVL
+798 IRPEIPVL

-818 SARAIGIRE
+818 CARAIGIRE

-852 GRGTTA
+852 G